1 MLFDGAK
8 PCSLL
13 PCANCNREHIGGQ
26 RQTKHRTTYPR
37 PRGSVVANQRRNLT
51 CSPALGC
58 LSRSPGG
65 GWGRLFVT
73 NSTGEV
79 GTIPTTRLPR
89 TEKICI
95 FQGRSREGAVRS
107 FLQQCSERVDRSN
120 HGAGTQN
127 GCTLAW
133 YRILTWRVEIL
144 VVAIYTPPLR
154 RLRIILE
161 QFVSANAGTRCSC
174 ASDESI

>member
-1 MLFDGAK
+1 M
-8 PCSLL
+8 
-13 PCANCNREHIGGQ
+13 
-26 RQTKHRTTYPR
+26 
-37 PRGSVVANQRRNLT
+37 
-51 CSPALGC
+51 
-58 LSRSPGG
+58 
-65 GWGRLFVT
+65 
-73 NSTGEV
+73 
-79 GTIPTTRLPR
+79 PTTRLPR
-89 TEKICI
+89 TAKICI

-107 FLQQCSERVDRSN
+107 FLQQCSERVDGSN

-133 YRILTWRVEIL
+133 YRMLTWRVETL

-174 ASDESI
+174 ASDVYRLGSRSTGTHNKVARLHSLCAAAAVPRQYRLLGAMPFVSFLHPATHAMRHEKIVFGCLHRRAVVGCIM